1 MLHIVLSTSLT
12 VKYIYILYIAPSTS
26 LTISK
31 ESSSQHIL
39 ILVEHDA
46 GGRVPDGASS
56 APRISS
62 NGSDHGID
70 CHAALFMSP
79 VMAMGVGVYGAE
91 ICRGYRAQCGS
102 KGGDAGETAKAKD
115 TDSVMVVLRVRSS
128 GEHAIFSFIQ
138 VGGMGYRSAICHA
151 PARRKSRSFRRQSHV
166 KICKSNRPFHFL
178 A

>member
-91 ICRGYRAQCGS
+91 ICRGYLAQCGS
-102 KGGDAGETAKAKD
+102 KGDDLTAKAKD
-115 TDSVMVVLRVRSS
+115 PDSVMVVLRVRSS
-128 GEHAIFSFIQ
+128 GEHAIF
-138 VGGMGYRSAICHA
+138 A
-151 PARRKSRSFRRQSHV
+151 SRSF
-166 KICKSNRPFHFL
+166 F
-178 A
+178 